1 MPEGR
6 LIVSLIGSVQKIKD
20 AEDEYRR
27 CEKLGFWGAG
37 NDFNTFNPSVSS
49 KDFTPKDE
57 DFIRVPFRLLSATIV
72 AGGSWRAT
80 RFPEAVLR
88 ASMQKL
94 VSKPIYVEHEDEI
107 GNEHGVIESV
117 EWQAGYR
124 DEANSIDVPPGIVGI
139 LKIDAKANPKTARNL
154 LSDPPAIFSDSVTL
168 DYSWEPSHDFES
180 NYEFEDRIGEFDE
193 EGKMFTRDA
202 TVIHDYA
209 EVSLVP
215 LGADP
220 FAKKIQD
227 GKVHLPDTTRAVLSK
242 MGVSE
247 KDVDKA
253 YNSNLGED
261 RRSYASTGDL
271 RVTYSFS
278 RETGTNAME
287 KLLKTKKTK
296 SSNTTDMKDKLMLAI
311 LAVMGFENAD
321 KFLEHFG
328 LSEEDLEDNEKVKGI
343 VHLMKVED
351 YTTLKAQADESGS
364 GDDETLKTELSN
376 SKKTIITLKKEN
388 DTFKEDKPE
397 ADRNAK
403 LTLSILKLIGIDA
416 EKFAEV
422 GEFEK
427 VEETLENFKTNSESY
442 GTHLEKLKKEVT
454 KFANLA
460 SGGKA
465 EDVIL
470 TSIEDCENE
479 EELMAMARMY
489 GNKSIGLFTVK
500 LDKDGKAVIRSSVE
514 LDDEEGPSGE
524 DGPLDREG
532 LIDKYSIKTMNPSII
547 GQKQSKEKEVV

>member
-6 LIVSLIGSVQKIKD
+6 LIIQLVGSVQKINN
-20 AEDEYRR
+20 AEAEYRR

-72 AGGSWRAT
+72 AGGTWRAT

-88 ASMQKL
+88 TSMQKL

-117 EWQAGYR
+117 EWQAGYI
-124 DEANSIDVPPGIVGI
+124 DEKNNIDVPPGIVGI

-180 NYEFEDRIGEFDE
+180 NYEFEDKIGEFDE
-193 EGKMFTRDA
+193 NGKMFTRDA
-202 TVIHDYA
+202 TIIHDYA

-242 MGVSE
+242 LKISE
-247 KDVDKA
+247 KDVAKA
-253 YNSNLGED
+253 YNSDLGED

-278 RETGTNAME
+278 RETGGSTAME

-296 SSNTTDMKDKLMLAI
+296 SSNTSDMKDKLMLAI
-311 LAVMGFENAD
+311 LAVMGFEDAD

-328 LSEEDLEDNEKVKGI
+328 LTEEDLEDNDKVKGI
-343 VHLMKVED
+343 IHLMKVED
-351 YTTLKAQADESGS
+351 YTVLKAKADDDSEG
-364 GDDETLKTELSN
+364 GDETLKTELAN
-376 SKKTIITLKKEN
+376 SKKTIVTLKKEN

-397 ADRNAK
+397 AERNAK
-403 LTLSILKLIGIDA
+403 LTLSVLKLIGVDA
-416 EKFAEV
+416 EKFAEI

-427 VEETLENFKTNSESY
+427 VEDTLKNLKTNSESY
-442 GTHLEKLKKEVT
+442 GTYLKSLRKEVI
-454 KFANLA
+454 KFANLN
-460 SGGKA
+460 SEGGKA
-465 EDVIL
+465 EEVIL
-470 TSIEDCENE
+470 KSIEDCDNE

-489 GNKSIGLFTVK
+489 GNKAAGLFSVK
-500 LDKDGKAVIRSSVE
+500 LDKDGKAIIRSSVE
-514 LDDEEGPSGE
+514 LGDEGGHSEE

-532 LIDKYSIKTMNPSII
+532 LIEKHSTKFMNP
-547 GQKQSKEKEVV
+547 GQKESKEKEVA